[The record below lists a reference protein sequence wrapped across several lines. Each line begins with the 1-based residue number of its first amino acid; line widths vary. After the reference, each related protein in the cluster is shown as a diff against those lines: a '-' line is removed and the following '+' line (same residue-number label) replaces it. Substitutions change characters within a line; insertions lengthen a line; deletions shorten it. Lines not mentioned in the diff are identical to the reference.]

1 MGAVSVGIADSADAG
16 TSSGSSSS
24 IPDTSISAT
33 TPHKCTP
40 PDSPSFSTSRWFK
53 EVTGCLI
60 TETDETKRLSTAD
73 LQSLVILEQLK
84 LIRMQQREIEEI
96 RTVAPR
102 IYLVDEGTVKK
113 LARNCVEGE
122 WKTILRKP
130 PPVHPTEIRT
140 SISSSSAVLLNTT
153 SALANYATEA
163 DS

>member
-1 MGAVSVGIADSADAG
+1 MILTFTLSIHRCAVSVGIADSADAG

-73 LQSLVILEQLK
+73 LQRIGKVEL
-84 LIRMQQREIEEI
+84 EEI
-96 RTVAPR
+96 NPQLRGGRVENHFEKTTPSSPDRDSNLDLPV
-102 IYLVDEGTVKK
+102 LSS
-113 LARNCVEGE
+113 LAQHDKRCS
-122 WKTILRKP
+122 P
-130 PPVHPTEIRT
+130 
-140 SISSSSAVLLNTT
+140 
-153 SALANYATEA
+153 EA
-163 DS
+163 FLELDT